1 MKIAIGSDHAGYDL
15 KTAVA
20 RWLLAHDHEVVDLGT
35 DSSSASVD
43 YPDFA
48 RAVAEAVASGQCE
61 RGVAV
66 CGTGLGVSMTA
77 NKTPGIRAALCTD
90 SYMARM
96 SRMHNDANVLCLGQR
111 VLGVGLALDIVKVW
125 METDAEGGRHAQRV
139 AKIG

>member
-20 RWLLAHDHEVVDLGT
+20 RWLLGHDHEVVDLGT
-35 DSSSASVD
+35 DSGTARVD

-77 NKTPGIRAALCTD
+77 NKIAGIRAALCTD